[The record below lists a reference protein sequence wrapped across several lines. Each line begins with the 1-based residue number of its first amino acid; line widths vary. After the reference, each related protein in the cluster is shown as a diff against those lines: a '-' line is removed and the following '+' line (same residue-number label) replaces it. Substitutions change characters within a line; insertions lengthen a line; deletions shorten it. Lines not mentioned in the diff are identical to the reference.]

1 MIGEALA
8 KRGVAVVDYL
18 GTGGTV
24 SAAAPECGVTS
35 AATEEADQR
44 GGEHDQRERHVENE
58 NRDERQ
64 RGKTAHD
71 VVLQGTRADPHHC
84 LQHDCPHRRL
94 QSEEQALDRKS
105 TRLNSSHKCASSMP
119 SYA

>member
-64 RGKTAHD
+64 RGTTAPD
-71 VVLQGTRADPHHC
+71 VVLQGTRAAPHHC
-84 LQHDCPHRRL
+84 PPHHSPHPRP
-94 QSEEQALDRKS
+94 QPTANAPAPPPPD
-105 TRLNSSHKCASSMP
+105 
-119 SYA
+119 